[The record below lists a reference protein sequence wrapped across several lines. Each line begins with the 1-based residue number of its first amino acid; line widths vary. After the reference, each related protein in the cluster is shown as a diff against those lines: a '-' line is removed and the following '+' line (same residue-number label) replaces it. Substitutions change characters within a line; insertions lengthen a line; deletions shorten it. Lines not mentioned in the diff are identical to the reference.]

1 LRQATFAQWSNQA
14 SPVHRFDARL
24 KLLLLIAF
32 VISIALLRSFSGT
45 QLGLAGAALV
55 VTAWIGKLPVW
66 RLVRMSLLVLPFVGL
81 FSVIVYLSG
90 DTRRAAFILVK
101 SYLSALAVV
110 VTVSSTPLPQLL
122 AGARFFRLPALLVD
136 VTQLIYRY
144 LFVLS
149 GEAQAMRTAFLARG
163 GHPGRRAVEASSGM
177 VAVLFSRS
185 YEKAVAVHN
194 AMAARGF
201 SGGLRTPEFR
211 SITVLEILVLLGGLI
226 FTTALHFIQG

>member
-1 LRQATFAQWSNQA
+1 LRQATFAQWSNRS

-55 VTAWIGKLPVW
+55 ITAGMGKLPVW
-66 RLVRMSLLVLPFVGL
+66 RLLGMSLLVLPFVGL

-90 DTRRAAFILVK
+90 DARRAAFILVK

-122 AGARFFRLPALLVD
+122 AGARWFRLPALLVD

-163 GHPGRRAVEASSGM
+163 GHPGKRALQASSGM

-185 YEKAVAVHN
+185 YEKAVAIHN
-194 AMAARGF
+194 AMSARGF
-201 SGGLRTPEFR
+201 SGGLGIPEFR
-211 SITVLEILVLLGGLI
+211 SFTAVEILVSLGGLV
-226 FTTALHFIQG
+226 FMATLHFL